1 MNDSNGQF
9 TSGGAGSGGGE
20 RVALRHNQECTSNF
34 GAMQY
39 DSKCTRCTKIRA
51 VIFLRRKNT
60 RNGCSQQ
67 ESTLALVKATQ
78 IIETYKLTKGEVF
91 DREYDS
97 VMREVIQKNQ
107 TQYAKRPKRTK
118 MSQYS
123 KLYDESQLQ

>member
-1 MNDSNGQF
+1 MSSDNGANF
-9 TSGGAGSGGGE
+9 M
-20 RVALRHNQECTSNF
+20 RHNQKWRDGRDCLSNY

-39 DSKCTRCTKIRA
+39 DTTCPRCSKIRA

-60 RNGCSQQ
+60 RNGCSQD
-67 ESTLALVKATQ
+67 ETLLASMKATKM
-78 IIETYKLTKGEVF
+78 IETYKLTKGEIF

-97 VMREVIQKNQ
+97 VMREVINKNQ